1 MAFGTL
7 VDDISEIEIVIFP
20 KAYTNMNI
28 ELNKIIIINGERQLS
43 KDNQTQII
51 VNRIDKI

>member
-1 MAFGTL
+1 M
-7 VDDISEIEIVIFP
+7 
-20 KAYTNMNI
+20 KNI

-43 KDNQTQII
+43 KDNQAQII

>member
-1 MAFGTL
+1 MAFGIL

-20 KAYTNMNI
+20 RAYANINI

-43 KDNQTQII
+43 KDNQAQII